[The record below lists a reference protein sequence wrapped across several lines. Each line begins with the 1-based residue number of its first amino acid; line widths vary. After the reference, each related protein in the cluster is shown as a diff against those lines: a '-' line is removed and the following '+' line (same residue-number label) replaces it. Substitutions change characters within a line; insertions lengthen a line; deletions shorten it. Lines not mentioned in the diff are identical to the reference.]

1 MNCHTTVCNHKP
13 NAQKKNK
20 RKNPRESNICV
31 ISYKMQ
37 CYVDTKWILEGYF
50 ILFIYSNIKKN
61 NHKEFKKK
69 KSMSAKRYN
78 TNTMIKSKD

>member
-1 MNCHTTVCNHKP
+1 
-13 NAQKKNK
+13 
-20 RKNPRESNICV
+20 
-31 ISYKMQ
+31 MQ

>member
-50 ILFIYSNIKKN
+50 ILFIYSNIKKTTIKN
-61 NHKEFKKK
+61 
-69 KSMSAKRYN
+69 SRKR
-78 TNTMIKSKD
+78 KVCQLKDTIQIQ